1 MLKTVAAQFEEHD
14 RRIFWVLFG
23 VLGFCVAA
31 YLYFLSVSVYAVV
44 ARKYA
49 EQQTEKTNTRLSA
62 LESQYVDL
70 DRNLNLSFAYTQGF
84 VDVAVPRYV
93 SREQAPRTLTLRQ

>member
-1 MLKTVAAQFEEHD
+1 MVKTVAAQFEEHD

-49 EQQTEKTNTRLSA
+49 EQQTEKTSTALSA

-70 DRNLNLSFAYTQGF
+70 DRNINLALAHEQGF
-84 VDVAVPRYV
+84 VDVAVPQYV
-93 SREQAPRTLTLRQ
+93 SRAEAPRTFTLR